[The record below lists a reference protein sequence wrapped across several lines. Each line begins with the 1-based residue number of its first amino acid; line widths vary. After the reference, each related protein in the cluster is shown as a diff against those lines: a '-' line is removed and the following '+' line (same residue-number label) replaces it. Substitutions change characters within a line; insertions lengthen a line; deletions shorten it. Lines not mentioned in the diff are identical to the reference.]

1 MQEISFN
8 DMTVAEEFEFNG
20 LILVDIGTQLGFTVD
35 YFILFSS
42 GFFFIKKTSYLK
54 KFKKLGT
61 NK

>member
-20 LILVDIGTQLGFTVD
+20 LILVDIGTQLGFIVD

-42 GFFFIKKTSYLK
+42 GFFY
-54 KFKKLGT
+54 
-61 NK
+61 

>member
-42 GFFFIKKTSYLK
+42 GVFFIKKTSYLK
-54 KFKKLGT
+54 KF
-61 NK
+61 

>member
-35 YFILFSS
+35 YLFFFSS
-42 GFFFIKKTSYLK
+42 GFFY
-54 KFKKLGT
+54 
-61 NK
+61 